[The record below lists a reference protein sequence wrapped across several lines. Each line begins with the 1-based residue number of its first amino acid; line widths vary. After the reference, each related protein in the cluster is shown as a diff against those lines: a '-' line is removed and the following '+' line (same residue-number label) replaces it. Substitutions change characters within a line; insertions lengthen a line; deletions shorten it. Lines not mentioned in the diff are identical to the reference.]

1 MNARVAGAL
10 YLLTFITS
18 IPTLALYQP
27 VRDHADFVLGAGSA
41 TPVTW
46 GILLEIFLALCCAG
60 TAVALFPIVK
70 RRSETA
76 AVGFL
81 GSRLLEAGLIL
92 LGVVSLLTLLS
103 LRRDA
108 ADADAAALVTAGRTL
123 VGVYDGTFL
132 VGQSLMPVVNA
143 AFLATVLY
151 RSGLVPRLI
160 PAVGLIGAPLL
171 LASDIAVL
179 FGWYDMGSPPAA
191 LAALPIAA
199 WELSLGCYLLV
210 RGLRPSPFVPPLP
223 R

>member
-18 IPTLALYQP
+18 IPTLALYRP

-46 GILLEIFLALCCAG
+46 GIFLEIVLALCCAG
-60 TAVALFPIVK
+60 TAVALFPIVR

-92 LGVVSLLTLLS
+92 LGAVSLLTLLA
-103 LRRDA
+103 LRDDA
-108 ADADAAALVTAGRTL
+108 AGADAASLVTAGHTL

-143 AFLATVLY
+143 AFLATVLF

-160 PAVGLIGAPLL
+160 PVVGLIGVPLL

-179 FGWYDMGSPPAA
+179 FGLYDMGSAPAA

-199 WELSLGCYLLV
+199 WELALGFYLLI
-210 RGLRPSPFVPPLP
+210 RGLRPSLTA
-223 R
+223 